1 MIIFY
6 VHLFKNK
13 IETIKTYSVFIIARW
28 NHVIRFVVKYVFIVF
43 TVILV
48 AINRQLSTFARL

>member
-1 MIIFY
+1 M
-6 VHLFKNK
+6 HLFKNK